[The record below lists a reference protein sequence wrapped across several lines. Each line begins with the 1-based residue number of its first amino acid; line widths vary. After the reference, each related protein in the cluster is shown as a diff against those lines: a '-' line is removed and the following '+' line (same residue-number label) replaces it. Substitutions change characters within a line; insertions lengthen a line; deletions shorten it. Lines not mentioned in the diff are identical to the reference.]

1 MNYRR
6 TTTINSASNSLNGA
20 SAVLLAIVYIGQE
33 TPSEHMGSEH
43 KLGRLQLDV
52 GELEPEPYMRAESSP
67 PASE

>member
-20 SAVLLAIVYIGQE
+20 SAVLLAIVYILE

-52 GELEPEPYMRAESSP
+52 GELEPELYMRAESSP